1 MKDWRLFFWVCEDSR
16 TSDLCLSSPFLCL
29 SSLCLSCHSCLSLSL
44 SPSPPLS
51 LSLSLSLMSLS
62 NIHDTFA
69 IPPSPPPL
77 RPPLFLCPPL
87 SLLSPRFSLSSF
99 CLIAFSLVGVS
110 RVACGVRAARCQS
123 RRVLGVSRVVRS
135 HRVVRSL
142 ASLRRLSS
150 RVVCRLASSVV
161 SRRLSSRVIASSVV
175 SPRLSSRLVSLC
187 VVQLLGVSRVVC
199 GVVLVSVAS
208 RRASSRCSVSVAS
221 CAESCRPPLSLC
233 VVRSHRVVRSLASS
247 GRLSCCVVC
256 VMSSCVVPLLCVGVS
271 RVVRSACESRPFF
284 LFRLDG

>member
-142 ASLRRLSS
+142 ASSRRLSS
-150 RVVCRLASSVV
+150 RVVCRRVV
-161 SRRLSSRVIASSVV
+161 RSLESSRRL
-175 SPRLSSRLVSLC
+175 
-187 VVQLLGVSRVVC
+187 
-199 GVVLVSVAS
+199 
-208 RRASSRCSVSVAS
+208 SVSVAS
-221 CAESCRPPLSLC
+221 CAESCRCQSRL
-233 VVRSHRVVRSLASS
+233 VVRRPAARRQS
-247 GRLSCCVVC
+247 GCAL
-256 VMSSCVVPLLCVGVS
+256 GV
-271 RVVRSACESRPFF
+271 
-284 LFRLDG
+284 

>member
-123 RRVLGVSRVVRS
+123 RRVLGVSRV
-135 HRVVRSL
+135 L
-142 ASLRRLSS
+142 
-150 RVVCRLASSVV
+150 
-161 SRRLSSRVIASSVV
+161 
-175 SPRLSSRLVSLC
+175 
-187 VVQLLGVSRVVC
+187 
-199 GVVLVSVAS
+199 
-208 RRASSRCSVSVAS
+208 
-221 CAESCRPPLSLC
+221 
-233 VVRSHRVVRSLASS
+233 RSHRVVRSLASS
-247 GRLSCCVVC
+247 HRLS
-256 VMSSCVVPLLCVGVS
+256 S
-271 RVVRSACESRPFF
+271 RVVCRLAVRRPGLPVRRPSCSMSVASCAELFQSRLVVRRPAGRCQSRRV
-284 LFRLDG
+284 LSPATLSC

>member
-1 MKDWRLFFWVCEDSR
+1 MSVA
-16 TSDLCLSSPFLCL
+16 
-29 SSLCLSCHSCLSLSL
+29 SC
-44 SPSPPLS
+44 
-51 LSLSLSLMSLS
+51 
-62 NIHDTFA
+62 
-69 IPPSPPPL
+69 
-77 RPPLFLCPPL
+77 
-87 SLLSPRFSLSSF
+87 
-99 CLIAFSLVGVS
+99 
-110 RVACGVRAARCQS
+110 ARCQS
-123 RRVLGVSRVVRS
+123 RCAQSPRREESRVI
-135 HRVVRSL
+135 
-142 ASLRRLSS
+142 
-150 RVVCRLASSVV
+150 ASSVV

-284 LFRLDG
+284 LSFQTRWMTFFFVLY

>member
-1 MKDWRLFFWVCEDSR
+1 
-16 TSDLCLSSPFLCL
+16 
-29 SSLCLSCHSCLSLSL
+29 
-44 SPSPPLS
+44 
-51 LSLSLSLMSLS
+51 MSLS

-161 SRRLSSRVIASSVV
+161 SRHRLVCRLASSVV
-175 SPRLSSRLVSLC
+175 SPRLVVRRPAARCQSRRVRSRVGVSRVSSC
-187 VVQLLGVSRVVC
+187 VVPLLGVSRVVC
-199 GVVLVSVAS
+199 GVLPPS
-208 RRASSRCSVSVAS
+208 SVSLR
-221 CAESCRPPLSLC
+221 CAQSPRRQESRVIGSSVVLRRVCHV
-233 VVRSHRVVRSLASS
+233 VVRRPAALCRRQS
-247 GRLSCCVVC
+247 GCAL
-256 VMSSCVVPLLCVGVS
+256 GV
-271 RVVRSACESRPFF
+271 
-284 LFRLDG
+284 